1 MQSARSR
8 LHCFQSTAPAHI
20 KRGCYMLSSVLLAV
34 HLLGT
39 VLWVGGMI
47 FALFVLRPHLI
58 LIQPAERT
66 TFHMAVLGRFFA
78 LLRLA
83 IPAILLSGFIMSF
96 SLYGSFAHAPWQVHA
111 MTLTGLIMACVYG
124 AILSGPW
131 RSLQNGAIPPASAFD
146 RIRRLV
152 HVNFGLGFITIII
165 ACTIRTYIG

>member
-1 MQSARSR
+1 M
-8 LHCFQSTAPAHI
+8 PAYI
-20 KRGCYMLSSVLLAV
+20 KRGCDMLSSVLLAV

-47 FALFVLRPHLI
+47 FALFVLRPNLI
-58 LIQPAERT
+58 LIQPAERVA
-66 TFHMAVLGRFFA
+66 FHMAVLGRFFA
-78 LLRLA
+78 ILRLV

-96 SLYGSFAHAPWQVHA
+96 SLYGSFARAPWQVHV

-131 RSLQNGAIPPASAFD
+131 RSLQNGAIPPVSAFD
-146 RIRRLV
+146 RIRQLV